1 MSRANAAAIR
11 RRVTNPQINV
21 TPRPP
26 PAPIPTSTPPPIE
39 KPTGLT
45 LQEFISTL
53 DNRVSKL
60 EESLTQSLPN
70 GTEPTVTDL
79 LDEFQSRFEMIA
91 TEISDMKDTVLKLQT
106 YTMDVNKMLL
116 DERIQIL
123 SDVNPVSNTK
133 VIDNNEDDDDDDLN
147 NVVSIANSEHTSVDM
162 RELVQEEM
170 TKNEENK

>member
-21 TPRPP
+21 APRPP

-45 LQEFISTL
+45 LQEFISAL

-60 EESLTQSLPN
+60 EESLTKSLPN

-106 YTMDVNKMLL
+106 YTMDVNKMLI

-123 SDVNPVSNTK
+123 SDVNPDSKTK
-133 VIDNNEDDDDDDLN
+133 AIGNDTDLN
-147 NVVSIANSEHTSVDM
+147 SVVSLGANTIHTEHTSVDM

-170 TKNEENK
+170 TKKEENK

>member
-11 RRVTNPQINV
+11 RRVTNPQVNV

-45 LQEFISTL
+45 LQEFISAL

-60 EESLTQSLPN
+60 EESLTKSLPN

-106 YTMDVNKMLL
+106 YTMDVNKMLI

-123 SDVNPVSNTK
+123 SDVNPDSKTK
-133 VIDNNEDDDDDDLN
+133 AIGHDTDLN
-147 NVVSIANSEHTSVDM
+147 SVVSLGANTIHTEHTSVDM

-170 TKNEENK
+170 TKKEENK